1 MFCLLVQ
8 VKVTGL
14 EELNVGELFF
24 QNINLDGQGSGYDLK
39 TIKYINSITNLPT
52 IFCSGAGKVNHFL
65 DALIMQKVD
74 AVAVG
79 NYLNFSEHSYIRI
92 KKNLRDNN
100 INVR

>member
-1 MFCLLVQ
+1 MFKTFFIGFKCLFLSPIQ
-8 VKVTGL
+8 L
-14 EELNVGELFF
+14 CSFF
-24 QNINLDGQGSGYDLK
+24 QNINLDGKGTGYDLK

-65 DALIMQKVD
+65 VAFNMQKVD
-74 AVAVG
+74 AIAVG

-92 KKNLRDNN
+92 KKNLRVNN